1 MNAILFTG
9 DSSPISDEEVKVF
22 KDAEKIINNNKKK
35 KHPVLIV
42 LSIII
47 VILFLAFLV
56 LSTIFALLNINSDK
70 IVNGVSVVGIDISNL
85 TKQEALDK
93 LNAEFSNRIS
103 KDIVLKHNDELY
115 SFIPSQIEGN
125 YDVNKVVDQAYTIG
139 RDGNIFQNNYSII
152 KTWYEKIDLTPNFS
166 YKEDSFTALVEQMNT
181 AFADGVKDPSY
192 VIDEKNLIITPGKDG
207 YAVQMDKL
215 EKLVVNKLTADDYN
229 TDAIEIPT
237 TQKKC
242 DAIDID
248 KIHSEIYQEASDA
261 YFTKDPYTV
270 HASTTGMDFKI
281 SVDEAKALITGT
293 SDTYTIPLKILY
305 PKVRTSDIGSEAFPN
320 LLASFSTSYATSN
333 SNRSTNIALA
343 TAKIDGK
350 VLMPGETFSYNQTV
364 GQRTAQSGFKE
375 AGVYVNGGVST
386 GIGGGICQVSSTL
399 YNAVLRANL
408 EIVDRTNHQFQVG
421 YVPIGTDA
429 TVSWGSPDFKFKN
442 SRSYPVK
449 ISATT
454 SGKNI
459 YIKIFGLHES
469 TEYDVEIVSY
479 KTATIAYS
487 TTYTKDSSLGA
498 GKTKVVQ
505 AGSNGAKS
513 ETYRILKLNGAVVSK
528 TLLSKDTYSP
538 HNQIIAQG
546 Q

>member
-22 KDAEKIINNNKKK
+22 KDAQQIINDNKKK
-35 KHPVLIV
+35 KHPFLIV
-42 LSIII
+42 LSVII
-47 VILFLAFLV
+47 VLLFLAFLV

-93 LNAEFSNRIS
+93 INAEFSNRLS
-103 KDIVLKHNDELY
+103 KDIILKHNDELY
-115 SFIPSQIEGN
+115 SFVPTQIEGN
-125 YDVNKVVDQAYTIG
+125 YDTSKIIDQAYTIG
-139 RDGNIFQNNYSII
+139 RDGNIFQNNYSIV
-152 KTWYEKIDLTPNFS
+152 KTWYEKIDLIPNFS
-166 YKEDSFTALVEQMNT
+166 YKADAFTALVEQMNT
-181 AFADGVKDPSY
+181 SFADGVKDSSY

-207 YAVQMDKL
+207 YAVQVDKL
-215 EKLVVNKLTADDYN
+215 EKMVVDKLTADDYN
-229 TDAIEIPT
+229 TDALEIPT
-237 TQKKC
+237 VQKKC
-242 DAIDID
+242 AGIDID
-248 KIHSEIYQEASDA
+248 SIHSEIYKEASDA
-261 YFTKDPYTV
+261 YFTKDPYTI

-305 PKVRTSDIGSEAFPN
+305 PKVSTNDIGSEAFPN

-333 SNRSTNIALA
+333 SNRSNNIALA

-375 AGVYVNGGVST
+375 AGVYVNGAVST

-442 SRSYPVK
+442 SRSYPIK
-449 ISATT
+449 ISAST

-479 KTATIAYS
+479 KTATIPYS
-487 TTYTKDSSLGA
+487 TTYTNDSSLGA

-505 AGSNGAKS
+505 SGSNGAKS

>member
-42 LSIII
+42 LSVIV